1 MRAAHIKI
9 LSAIA
14 SGGAVLVMGGLAFT
28 ADDGLAPMPMAAPIL
43 PGPMTQGGT
52 VTTSI
57 APAVLATEKAAPIVK
72 AKHFGE

>member
-14 SGGAVLVMGGLAFT
+14 SGGAVLAMGGLAIT
-28 ADDGLAPMPMAAPIL
+28 ADDGTAPMPMAAPIL

-52 VTTSI
+52 VTSTAI
-57 APAVLATEKAAPIVK
+57 VTVLATEKAVVTHK
-72 AKHFGE
+72 AQPYKG